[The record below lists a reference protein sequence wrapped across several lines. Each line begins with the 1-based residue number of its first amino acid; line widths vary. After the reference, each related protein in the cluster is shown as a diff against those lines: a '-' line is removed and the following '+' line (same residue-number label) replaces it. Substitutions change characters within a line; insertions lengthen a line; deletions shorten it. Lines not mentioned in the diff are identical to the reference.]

1 MNEKLLPC
9 PWCQKIP
16 SLWTPREVRGMN
28 ANCICFTLRVRP
40 EIWNTRA
47 VDGEKE
53 KMKGTLERIAI
64 VRQTI
69 EEDYKYDQTDF
80 QKGWDAGASYLVSFA
95 ERCLEA
101 ISNA

>member
-1 MNEKLLPC
+1 MNEKRLPC

-53 KMKGTLERIAI
+53 KMATELAAQKALVEQRDAEIKSLLALSKSDPEKEKMRNALEKG
-64 VRQTI
+64 
-69 EEDYKYDQTDF
+69 K
-80 QKGWDAGASYLVSFA
+80 S
-95 ERCLEA
+95 
-101 ISNA
+101 